1 MRRNPPVVV
10 AGVLDL
16 LYLVCC
22 LIPAYKARRTPTL
35 AATAL
40 ILRGL
45 DALTTE
51 ETIVAALGKVTALTV
66 KNMKVIR
73 DEVTNTSRSFGFIEM
88 NSIQDSTSLLET
100 INRLQPFEVDGK
112 AVLVSYAKNTF
123 STV

>member
-1 MRRNPPVVV
+1 M
-10 AGVLDL
+10 AGVLVM

-22 LIPAYKARRTPTL
+22 VIPACKVCRTP
-35 AATAL
+35 AIVATAL